1 MYKQLVTPNPDVPC
15 RPGWCLEYVQ
25 RAFGTAHLYPNA
37 RVAWEQAKLKH
48 TDIPKGIWV
57 PIYFDDKRITEDH
70 IAILAPDGSV
80 YSSSHPTST
89 KPVRHK
95 SISDTIAYYGYN
107 LVYRGWSE
115 DMAGTIIV
123 KKENIMNKET
133 VNYAYLLAEGKPANE
148 FRKTYWNGKDAGV
161 LLKALYE
168 NDNKPI
174 REKLASIPA
183 KDKEIADLK
192 KKIKDLEKQG
202 TFVKVSDLYIK
213 K

>member
-25 RAFGTAHLYPNA
+25 RAFKTAHLYPNA

-48 TDIPKGIWV
+48 TDVPKGIWV
-57 PIYFDDKRITEDH
+57 PIYFDDLRITEDH

-89 KPVRHK
+89 KAVKHK

-115 DMAGTIIV
+115 DMAGTTIV
-123 KKENIMNKET
+123 KKENIMN
-133 VNYAYLLAEGKPANE
+133 
-148 FRKTYWNGKDAGV
+148 
-161 LLKALYE
+161 E
-168 NDNKPI
+168 NDIKSHYLCISGVPATKGNINAWKGADYKACTEEMK
-174 REKLASIPA
+174 RYFTERNQAYNQYKAQAEK
-183 KDKEIADLK
+183 KIADLE